1 MKMKT
6 AGANLI
12 LILAAF
18 IWGSAFVAQNRAGD
32 ILGAFSINFARNIV
46 GGIVL
51 IPVYLFFSR
60 KERKK
65 SSQNTNIN
73 EDFCSLEQKSTSTP
87 HSALRIPHLS
97 FLSSKTK
104 NSLIGGAFCGLALF
118 AASAFQQLGIN
129 IGKDEGKA
137 GFITVMYVVIVPLI
151 GLIFKKRVSL
161 FTWIAVALAPVG
173 LYFLCIEKGFS
184 LAYADILLL
193 VCAFI
198 FSIHISVI
206 DHFSPKADGVLM
218 SSVQFFVAGILS
230 LVCMLIFEA
239 EYIVSIPSAGIEILY
254 LGIMSSGVAYTLQI
268 IAQKNTN
275 PTVASILL
283 SLESVFAMICGAV
296 FSHTMPEPK
305 KIIGAAI
312 IFAAVILAQM
322 PSKMHNAKCKM
333 QN

>member
-1 MKMKT
+1 MKLKSF
-6 AGANLI
+6 GANLI

-32 ILGAFSINFARNIV
+32 VLGAFSINFTRNMV
-46 GGIVL
+46 GSAVL
-51 IPVYLFFSR
+51 VPVYLFFSR
-60 KERKK
+60 KEDKRSAEYK
-65 SSQNTNIN
+65 SKM
-73 EDFCSLEQKSTSTP
+73 KST
-87 HSALRIPHLS
+87 
-97 FLSSKTK
+97 F
-104 NSLIGGAFCGLALF
+104 IGGLFCGIALF

-137 GFITVMYVVIVPLI
+137 GFITVMYVVLVPLI
-151 GLIFKKRVSL
+151 GLIFKKKVGL
-161 FTWIAVALAPVG
+161 PTWIAVALAPVG
-173 LYFLCIEKGFS
+173 LYFLCIEKGFT

-193 VCAFI
+193 ICAFI

-218 SSVQFFVAGILS
+218 SCIQFFVAGILS
-230 LVCMLIFEA
+230 LVCMLIFEV
-239 EYIVSIPSAGIEILY
+239 EYIPAIPSAWGSILY

-268 IAQKNTN
+268 IGQKKTN

-283 SLESVFAMICGAV
+283 SLESVFAMICGAI
-296 FSHTMPEPK
+296 FSHTMPDGK
-305 KIIGAAI
+305 KIFGAVI

-322 PSKMHNAKCKM
+322 PSKMQNAECRM

>member
-1 MKMKT
+1 MKFKRL
-6 AGANLI
+6 GANLI

-18 IWGSAFVAQNRAGD
+18 IWGSAFVAQNRAGN
-32 ILGAFSINFARNIV
+32 ILGAFSINFARNMV
-46 GGIVL
+46 GGVVL
-51 IPVYLFFSR
+51 IPVYFFFSR
-60 KERKK
+60 KENKQTPEYK
-65 SSQNTNIN
+65 SKMKNT
-73 EDFCSLEQKSTSTP
+73 F
-87 HSALRIPHLS
+87 
-97 FLSSKTK
+97 
-104 NSLIGGAFCGLALF
+104 IGGAFCGLALF

-151 GLIFKKRVSL
+151 GLIFRKRVSF

-173 LYFLCIEKGFS
+173 LYFLCIEKGFT

-218 SSVQFFVAGILS
+218 SCVQFFVAGMLS

-239 EYIVSIPSAGIEILY
+239 EYIVAIPSAIGSILY

-268 IAQKNTN
+268 IGQKNTN

-283 SLESVFAMICGAV
+283 SLESVFAMICGAI
-296 FSHTMPEPK
+296 FSQTMPDGK
-305 KIIGAAI
+305 KILGAAI
-312 IFAAVILAQM
+312 IFAAVILAQT
-322 PSKMHNAKCKM
+322 PSKKQKIEN
-333 QN
+333 

>member
-1 MKMKT
+1 MRGIVNMKMKSF
-6 AGANLI
+6 GANLI

-18 IWGSAFVAQNRAGD
+18 IWGSAFVAQNSAGD
-32 ILGAFSINFARNIV
+32 ILGAFSINFARNVV
-46 GGIVL
+46 GSAVL
-51 IPVYLFFSR
+51 IPVYFFFSR
-60 KERKK
+60 KEDKK
-65 SSQNTNIN
+65 TPEYKLKMKNT
-73 EDFCSLEQKSTSTP
+73 F
-87 HSALRIPHLS
+87 
-97 FLSSKTK
+97 
-104 NSLIGGAFCGLALF
+104 IGGLFCGLALF

-151 GLIFKKRVSL
+151 GLIFKKRVSAL
-161 FTWIAVALAPVG
+161 TWLAVAIAPVG

-193 VCAFI
+193 ICAFI

-218 SSVQFFVAGILS
+218 SCVQFFVAGVLS
-230 LVCMLIFEA
+230 LVCMLVFEA
-239 EYIVSIPSAGIEILY
+239 EYIRVIPSAWIEILY

-268 IAQKNTN
+268 IGQKNTN

-283 SLESVFAMICGAV
+283 SLESVFAMICGAI
-296 FSHTMPEPK
+296 FSQTMPDSK
-305 KIIGAAI
+305 KILGAVI

-322 PSKMHNAKCKM
+322 PAKVQSAKCKV
-333 QN
+333 